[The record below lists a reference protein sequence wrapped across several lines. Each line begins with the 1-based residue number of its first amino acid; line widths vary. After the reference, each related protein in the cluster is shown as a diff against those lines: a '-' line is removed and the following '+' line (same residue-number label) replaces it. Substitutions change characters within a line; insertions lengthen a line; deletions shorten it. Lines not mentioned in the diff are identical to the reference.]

1 MPSKLAASA
10 NLTTAVSAGA
20 FRTVVFVLCHCGGFV
35 RYGALFAQ
43 LQHRVHSNQSVTVG
57 RPIAVINQSA
67 TVVDPLI

>member
-35 RYGALFAQ
+35 RYGVLFAQ
-43 LQHRVHSNQSVTVG
+43 LQHRVQYPVINQLQYSRPAYYSNQS
-57 RPIAVINQSA
+57 ISYSS
-67 TVVDPLI
+67 